1 MFANSE
7 GPHTQPVSLNASHT
21 RSALPY
27 AARLPSLT
35 DEPHTRS
42 LSRNTLLGCFHTCRS
57 IALFRNRDFTISP
70 LHLIWQQIV
79 SIFWRAV
86 LGEGSVSGIWPEP
99 RELPLSLIWDKNR
112 LGVRSW
118 GGGGM
123 PENCHWTEVGRLH
136 IYKHIVLVRMV
147 S

>member
-1 MFANSE
+1 M
-7 GPHTQPVSLNASHT
+7 P
-21 RSALPY
+21 
-27 AARLPSLT
+27 
-35 DEPHTRS
+35 
-42 LSRNTLLGCFHTCRS
+42 
-57 IALFRNRDFTISP
+57 
-70 LHLIWQQIV
+70 
-79 SIFWRAV
+79 
-86 LGEGSVSGIWPEP
+86 GIWPEP

-123 PENCHWTEVGRLH
+123 PENGHWTEVGRLH